1 MEACAMRRIPSL
13 LATVFA
19 VLTLTG
25 IRAEAQTP
33 AAAAPATTAAS
44 EAPAANDQQKP
55 PAAVGE
61 AGVKPTRG
69 FVSALGHNLVDD
81 LKHIPR
87 RNSAYWLAGGTAL
100 AFAVHGEDGKINR
113 RLAGNSTADTVFK
126 PGKYIGNGGVVV
138 GGSMA
143 TYLAGRW
150 MKMPRLQHLGMDEIE
165 GAILSQAISEAAKI
179 TFRRERPLH
188 PDGKQAAGYSL
199 PSGHAT
205 LTFTAATILQ
215 QHLGYKAAIP
225 TYLIASYV
233 AMSRLHDNNHYAS
246 DVIAGAATGIIIG
259 RSVTYHGRNFWGG
272 PMFVPGGAGV
282 QFVLAQR

>member
-1 MEACAMRRIPSL
+1 M
-13 LATVFA
+13 
-19 VLTLTG
+19 
-25 IRAEAQTP
+25 
-33 AAAAPATTAAS
+33 
-44 EAPAANDQQKP
+44 
-55 PAAVGE
+55 
-61 AGVKPTRG
+61 KPTRG

-87 RNSAYWLAGGTAL
+87 RNTAYWLAGGTAL
-100 AFAVHGEDGKINR
+100 AFAVHPEDGKINR
-113 RLAGNSTADTVFK
+113 RLLGNSTADAIFK
-126 PGKYIGNGGVVV
+126 PGKYIGNGAVVV
-138 GGSMA
+138 GASMA
-143 TYLAGRW
+143 TYVAGRA

-165 GAILSQAISEAAKI
+165 GAILSQAISAAAKL

-225 TYLIASYV
+225 TYLLASYV

-272 PMFVPGGAGV
+272 PMFVPGGAGI
-282 QFVLAQR
+282 QMVLAQR

>member
-1 MEACAMRRIPSL
+1 MEVRAMQRMPSL
-13 LATVFA
+13 LAVTMALWSFQSLPA
-19 VLTLTG
+19 S
-25 IRAEAQTP
+25 AQTATP
-33 AAAAPATTAAS
+33 AAPAT
-44 EAPAANDQQKP
+44 DDQKP

-81 LKHIPR
+81 VKHIPR

-100 AFAVHGEDGKINR
+100 ALAVHPEDGKINR
-113 RLAGNSTADTVFK
+113 RLLGNSTADSLFK
-126 PGKYIGNGGVVV
+126 PGKYIGNGAVIV
-138 GGSMA
+138 GGSLA
-143 TYLAGRW
+143 TYTAGRW
-150 MKMPRLQHLGMDEIE
+150 LKMPRLQHLGMDEIE
-165 GAILSQAISEAAKI
+165 GAILSQAISEAAKV
-179 TFRRERPLH
+179 TFRRDRPVQL
-188 PDGKQAAGYSL
+188 DGKQASGYSL

-215 QHLGYKAAIP
+215 QHLGYKAGVP

-272 PMFVPGGAGV
+272 PVFVPGGAGV
-282 QFVLAQR
+282 QFVLASR